1 MKPFK
6 DQGWQYYDQC
16 KTIMYASKARGG
28 RAFFAGVGST
38 VDTPASTSSNPSNA
52 IPAPVESSIPI
63 DPSLINSFGDT
74 EIHNTLNNLYHA
86 AHTQARRTLLPPF
99 GHASG
104 VMGDDGEVI
113 SISSSN
119 YGLKRSHESMSTSTS
134 TSGIPQS
141 LSSQPQAPP
150 STTQS
155 TGLSSDPSIRVP
167 GPLPPTSP
175 PKKRSKGKSKD
186 LVAPPSRA
194 QKEKIT
200 TAVAVNGMQ
209 GTINRMTDML
219 ANVLDPN
226 ELAKAFV
233 NASASASQ
241 GQDAA
246 SASAS
251 STSDTSMG
259 PPPPPAAAGSSTA
272 STDKR
277 AVLQHLRHDDDLTHD
292 EKARLLNIFT
302 KNPDAVETYLEVIDD
317 DMLRLGYA
325 RELLKDT

>member
-6 DQGWQYYDQC
+6 DQGWQYYDRC
-16 KTIMYASKARGG
+16 KTIMYASEARGG

-38 VDTPASTSSNPSNA
+38 GTVDTPASTSSNPSND

-86 AHTQARRTLLPPF
+86 AHTQARPTLLPPF

-134 TSGIPQS
+134 TSDIPQS
-141 LSSQPQAPP
+141 LSSQPQAPL
-150 STTQS
+150 STQS

-175 PKKRSKGKSKD
+175 PKKCSTGKGKSKD
-186 LVAPPSRA
+186 VVAPPSRA

-241 GQDAA
+241 GQDVVSV
-246 SASAS
+246 SASCHELDFLQQS
-251 STSDTSMG
+251 PTFSDI
-259 PPPPPAAAGSSTA
+259 
-272 STDKR
+272 
-277 AVLQHLRHDDDLTHD
+277 LRHSPTFLVYF
-292 EKARLLNIFT
+292 RRF
-302 KNPDAVETYLEVIDD
+302 
-317 DMLRLGYA
+317 
-325 RELLKDT
+325 